1 VPWFLLAEY
10 LKGAIEK
17 FKASERSL
25 SSPYPSSYPK
35 GEIRSLTE
43 GWAAEYKKHQHRNSS
58 RFLK

>member
-1 VPWFLLAEY
+1 MAGYLLAEHVE
-10 LKGAIEK
+10 GVIEK

-43 GWAAEYKKHQHRNSS
+43 SWAAE
-58 RFLK
+58 